1 MTTSG
6 DSVVLNDAHSALNPT
21 TVARVVR
28 PDTVADVVAAVR
40 SAAAEGRGVSI
51 AGSRHAMGGQQ
62 FGTDTVH
69 LDMRGMNR
77 IVALDTETGI
87 VDAEAGIEWAEL
99 IDGLLALQAD
109 HVDAPG
115 AWGIRQKQ
123 TGADQLTLGGALAAD
138 VHGRGLNQR
147 PISADVES
155 LTLVDPS
162 GEVREVSRTSHPE
175 LFGDLGA

>member
-1 MTTSG
+1 MTTPAMP
-6 DSVVLNDAHSALNPT
+6 VVLNDAHSALNPT

-40 SAAAEGRGVSI
+40 AAAAEGRGVSI

-77 IVALDTETGI
+77 IVGLDAEAGI

-99 IDGLLALQAD
+99 IDGLLALQA
-109 HVDAPG
+109 
-115 AWGIRQKQ
+115 R
-123 TGADQLTLGGALAAD
+123 
-138 VHGRGLNQR
+138 
-147 PISADVES
+147 
-155 LTLVDPS
+155 
-162 GEVREVSRTSHPE
+162 SRR
-175 LFGDLGA
+175 